1 MMAGPTVREA
11 LVAAAVKKPTA
22 NAHKIKARATTYVV
36 FTCFVSAMSGALFGF
51 E

>member
-1 MMAGPTVREA
+1 MHAPADASM
-11 LVAAAVKKPTA
+11 AAAATKRKIDPS
-22 NAHKIKARATTYVV
+22 KIKAKATLYVV

>member
-1 MMAGPTVREA
+1 MAGSAMREA
-11 LVAAAVKKPTA
+11 LVAAAVRKPKA
-22 NAHKIKARATTYVV
+22 DAHKIKARATLYVV

>member
-1 MMAGPTVREA
+1 MAGSAMREA
-11 LVAAAVKKPTA
+11 LVAAAARRPKT
-22 NAHKIKARATTYVV
+22 NAYRIKARATTYVV